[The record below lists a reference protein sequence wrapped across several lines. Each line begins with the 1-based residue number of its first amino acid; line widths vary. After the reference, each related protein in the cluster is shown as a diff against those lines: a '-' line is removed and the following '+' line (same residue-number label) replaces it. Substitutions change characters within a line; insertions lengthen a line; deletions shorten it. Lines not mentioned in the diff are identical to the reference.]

1 MDIKPTFVGIDVS
14 KAHLDS
20 ALRPGAK
27 TAARDPNDLAGI
39 AALVSRLKPL
49 APTLVVVEATGGLE
63 LPLVAAL
70 QVAKIPVA
78 AINPRQ
84 ARDFAKAS
92 GRLAKTDRI
101 DAEVLAHFAEAIRP
115 EARPQ
120 TSDEVRALDALLSRR
135 QQLLE
140 MRVMESNRPGAC
152 SDTTVRAGLERHLAW
167 LEAEVSEAD
176 VRLAEAVKASPAW
189 REKDELL
196 QSIPG
201 LGPVSSLT
209 LLAALP
215 ELGTLDGGQISALV
229 GLAPFADDSGSR
241 RGGRHVRG
249 GRAAV
254 RRILYLAALS
264 AVRHNPAL
272 KAFRDRLSARGKKP
286 KVILTAV
293 ARKLLVIANAVVR
306 TGLPWNPELAMAR

>member
-1 MDIKPTFVGIDVS
+1 MDTAPIFVGIDVS

-20 ALRPGAK
+20 AIRPGNSP
-27 TAARDPNDLAGI
+27 ARDANDPAGI
-39 AALVSRLKPL
+39 AALVARLTPL
-49 APTLVVVEATGGLE
+49 APALVVVEATGGLE

-84 ARDFAKAS
+84 ARDFAKAL

-101 DAEVLAHFAEAIRP
+101 DAEVLAHFAEAVRP
-115 EARPQ
+115 EARPLPSPE
-120 TSDEVRALDALLSRR
+120 TRALDALLSRR

-140 MRVMESNRPGAC
+140 MRVMESNRLGSCHDLA
-152 SDTTVRAGLERHLAW
+152 VRSGLERHLAW
-167 LEAEVSEAD
+167 IDAEVAATD
-176 VRLAEAVKASPAW
+176 RGLAEAVKASPAW

-196 QSIPG
+196 RSIPG

-215 ELGTLDGGQISALV
+215 ELGTLDGGKVSALV
-229 GLAPFADDSGSR
+229 GLAPFADDSGTR
-241 RGGRHVRG
+241 RGVRHVRG
-249 GRAAV
+249 GREAV
-254 RRILYLAALS
+254 RRVLYMAALS
-264 AVRHNPAL
+264 AVRYNPAM
-272 KAFRDRLSARGKKP
+272 KAFRDRLAARGKKP

-293 ARKLLVIANAVVR
+293 ARKLLVIANAILR
-306 TGLPWNPELAMAR
+306 TGRRWEPTMAMAH